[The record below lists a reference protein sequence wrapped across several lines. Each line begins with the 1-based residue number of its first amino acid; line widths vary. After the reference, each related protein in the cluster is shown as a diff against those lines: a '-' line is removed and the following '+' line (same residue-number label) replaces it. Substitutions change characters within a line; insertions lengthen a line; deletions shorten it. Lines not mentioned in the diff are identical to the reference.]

1 MKKIASFLCTV
12 LTLCTLLATMAFA
25 VEPTALSGLTET
37 QEVVIYPAE
46 VVEYMEGEAHRI
58 KKVYTL
64 DSGDNPAHIPTA
76 DFERDGYAYVLLD
89 MTRQSQVEMDKKPH
103 SESITL
109 DSESKALDKILP
121 QLAVTKDV
129 TTPDGY
135 TGTLTLDTSSIQV
148 EAAQYGK
155 SSRNVTA
162 TRSYPNLSSAD
173 VSLIPK
179 TTEENGRTL
188 TLNDVQWQE
197 TGGLFHATA
206 SYSGTA
212 TSSYVTSY
220 IVTANYVG
228 EVTKTVID
236 DVVYTAVFGGTP
248 IPKPE
253 SERESEFSFAAAFA
267 AINWN
272 LAIQYALPIGL
283 AVFILI
289 LLVAFIR
296 HFTLKRKRRE
306 RKYK

>member
-1 MKKIASFLCTV
+1 MKKIVSFLCTV
-12 LTLCTLLATMAFA
+12 LTLCALLVTIAFA
-25 VEPTALSGLTET
+25 AEPTHPPGLTET
-37 QEVVIYPAE
+37 QGVIIYPAE
-46 VVEYMEGEAHRI
+46 VVEYTEGEAHRI
-58 KKVYTL
+58 KKIYTL
-64 DSGDNPAHIPTA
+64 DSGDDPAYIPTA

-89 MTRQSQVEMDKKPH
+89 ITRQNQAEIDTKPH

-109 DSESKALDKILP
+109 ASESKALDKILP

-155 SSRNVTA
+155 SSRSITA
-162 TRSYPNLSSAD
+162 TRSYPNLSNAD

-197 TGGLFHATA
+197 AGGFYQATA

-220 IVTANYVG
+220 TVTAIYTG
-228 EVTKTVID
+228 DVTKTVSD
-236 DVVYTAVFGGTP
+236 EVVYTAVFGGTP
-248 IPKPE
+248 ISKPE
-253 SERESEFSFAAAFA
+253 SERESEFAFAETFA
-267 AINWN
+267 AIDWD
-272 LAIQYALPIGL
+272 LVIQYALPIGL
-283 AVFILI
+283 AVCILI
-289 LLVAFIR
+289 IFVAFIR
-296 HFTLKRKRRE
+296 HFTSKRKRRE
-306 RKYK
+306 RNHK